1 MSYKPWLSEIVTY
14 SLRYNRGSS
23 VEFYKPFIPTQI
35 SPQSRNPDGDLCLP
49 ASRIYLTPILLRS
62 SGTPQSPARVV
73 KSHLR
78 AIYGGE
84 ECSML
89 LRFYKIF
96 QHCCL
101 LTQKVSAIRTLHP
114 LNDSIHSLESFVARW
129 PMTYQSFNCTVFF
142 VSAECE

>member
-1 MSYKPWLSEIVTY
+1 MRLTY
-14 SLRYNRGSS
+14 NLRYNRGSS

-62 SGTPQSPARVV
+62 SGIPQSPARVM

-84 ECSML
+84 ECSMR

-101 LTQKVSAIRTLHP
+101 LTQKLSAIRTLHP
-114 LNDSIHSLESFVARW
+114 LNYSIHSLESFVARW
-129 PMTYQSFNCTVFF
+129 LMTYQSFNSTVSFLG
-142 VSAECE
+142 SAECE